1 MKTTVQLQLMAAG
14 EITQYIPPDTIAAIQ
29 AKDAH
34 PLFRAYVVGEEGDA
48 TPNIIGMGGRVLN
61 WLRASI
67 SAMVSRLQFGTKI
80 FHNHAATNVHSGRT
94 VVGEVV
100 GKALEYIGG
109 KMRAVAVAYIYP
121 QFKDI
126 IADAVSIEAE
136 VDLDPTGQSN
146 VVDGIHVGEI
156 TGIAVGD
163 RRYNKPAFASAGLIA
178 QLQAFEVQGN
188 EQGGNKMSDSSLEQ
202 IRDLIMIRR
211 WTPSELF
218 SDELIKKD
226 SVVRGVLKT
235 EFDVRDRLQKEFD
248 LLKIEASG
256 KVTSLEQKNKELTQ
270 TIMTGKAQSLSQAII
285 TERKM
290 PEPKARF
297 VTLKMPEFKIEGDAL
312 DDVAVKVQLNKFI
325 DAKLDE
331 LGKYEAIFNP
341 APAGGNNGKG
351 QGAQADQSASLIV
364 EQ

>member
-34 PLFRAYVVGEEGDA
+34 PLFRAYVVGEEGNA
-48 TPNIIGMGGRVLN
+48 TPNVLGMGGRVLN

-67 SAMVSRLQFGTKI
+67 SAMVSKLQFGTKI

-178 QLQAFEVQGN
+178 QLQAFEIQGN
-188 EQGGNKMSDSSLEQ
+188 EQGGKMSDFTIEQ
-202 IRDLIMIRR
+202 VRDFIMLRR
-211 WTPSELF
+211 ITPSEIF
-218 SDELIKKD
+218 SEDAIGKDSAVRAKIKAEFDMRERAEKSLDTIKK
-226 SVVRGVLKT
+226 
-235 EFDVRDRLQKEFD
+235 
-248 LLKIEASG
+248 EATD
-256 KVTSLEQKNKELTQ
+256 KVTSLEQKNKELMQ

-290 PEPKARF
+290 PEPKAKF
-297 VTLKMPEFKIEGDAL
+297 VALKMPEFKIEGDVT
-312 DDVAVKVQLNKFI
+312 DDAVVKAQLNKFI

-331 LGKYEAIFNP
+331 LGKYESIFNP
-341 APAGGNNGKG
+341 APIGGNNGKEH
-351 QGAQADQSASLIV
+351 GAQADQSAGLMV